1 MLKRTLYN
9 ILVFPI
15 KPLLRAVE
23 KKKQEDKE
31 QLSQCLKRSLELHAL
46 MEKQMVEIFR
56 QKLQEEDEVSKE
68 LEKQKK
74 EMDEKKAKM
83 FELSNKALLSEI
95 EADNVTDARG
105 TVELRI
111 TNSQNDVP
119 SPQLSFSEIFEANML
134 PAELEYKRMSKQI
147 DIDRKYQKKIKDLL
161 EEVEAKA
168 EESRYAPEMD
178 KDPKFQRFKVEQAL
192 CRERELKP
200 GTE

>member
-1 MLKRTLYN
+1 MVQTGGKIKILKKQWYQRRVRERTCWLANNVQVRMLKRTLYN

-147 DIDRKYQKKIKDLL
+147 DIDRKYQKKIKDVL
-161 EEVEAKA
+161 
-168 EESRYAPEMD
+168 
-178 KDPKFQRFKVEQAL
+178 FAL
-192 CRERELKP
+192 
-200 GTE
+200 

>member
-1 MLKRTLYN
+1 MVQTGGKIKILKKQWYQRRVRERTCWLANNVQVRMLKRTLYN

-105 TVELRI
+105 I
-111 TNSQNDVP
+111 SQN
-119 SPQLSFSEIFEANML
+119 FSNFSDL
-134 PAELEYKRMSKQI
+134 PIHLPTS
-147 DIDRKYQKKIKDLL
+147 
-161 EEVEAKA
+161 
-168 EESRYAPEMD
+168 
-178 KDPKFQRFKVEQAL
+178 
-192 CRERELKP
+192 
-200 GTE
+200 